1 MNVFG
6 SVGYCNAIHT
16 TGVSL
21 LFAMSTSPLLHI
33 LLFSCCLVLGCMCD
47 RKLGT
52 DRAEAAAAGPRLV
65 QLVSVMEV
73 LLKWLLVGGVSTH
86 LDLSQ
91 LDFHWTHFLCSAAW
105 ACMWR
110 RTLTINDSL
119 AVCFR
124 NISVSLYLSV
134 AEAHYDCNC
143 ESLEKWHSS
152 SQRHQRRDH
161 AGVSLS
167 LPCLVWSSS
176 QNPVHD
182 FAQ

>member
-1 MNVFG
+1 MAISHVRKCSLFSETIMNVFG
-6 SVGYCNAIHT
+6 SVWHCNAIHT
-16 TGVSL
+16 SGVSL

-33 LLFSCCLVLGCMCD
+33 LLFSCLLVLVCMCD
-47 RKLGT
+47 RKFWT

-65 QLVSVMEV
+65 QLVSVKEA

-86 LDLSQ
+86 LDLPQ

-110 RTLTINDSL
+110 RIFTINDSL
-119 AVCFR
+119 IVCFW

-143 ESLEKWHSS
+143 ESLQNDTVNHNGIKE
-152 SQRHQRRDH
+152 
-161 AGVSLS
+161 GVTQG
-167 LPCLVWSSS
+167 C
-176 QNPVHD
+176 H
-182 FAQ
+182 